1 MGLLDY
7 YRRFDD
13 VGHEEVNVELRER
26 RRREKMLALQEVP
39 TLDLSSTE
47 WPDFPHSEI
56 MNAAIYAARGRVN
69 SYPDRHA
76 KDIRRQLAERHGLEP
91 EQFVIGNG
99 AAELLQAATLV
110 LVHRGEELVT
120 PWPSYPLYPLMAQ
133 RAGGRPVPIDLRGG
147 RADLDAVLD
156 AVGPDT
162 RAVVVCNPN
171 DPTGTYVT
179 SEEIGTLASRL
190 PDHVHLMVD
199 EAYIEFQDV
208 EPRDSVLKLVDAFPR
223 MLVFRT
229 FSKIWGLSG
238 LRAGYAVG
246 SRASGELL
254 SSIAPALGVN
264 VLVQAGV
271 GYALQM
277 DDTAIEKRRQQVIEQ
292 RRRMFDELHDM
303 PIEAPESQANFVW
316 LNATNLN
323 GAQLAAR
330 LEEKRVLV
338 APGAPLGADDCVRAS
353 IWYSGATGRL
363 LSALEEAVAS
373 PQAG

>member
-7 YRRFDD
+7 YRRFED
-13 VGHEEVNVELRER
+13 VDHEEVNQELRER

-69 SYPDRHA
+69 SYPDRHS
-76 KDIRRQLAERHGLEP
+76 KEVRRHLAERHGLEP
-91 EQFVIGNG
+91 EQFVMGNG
-99 AAELLQAATLV
+99 AAELLQAATMA

-133 RAGGRPVPIDLRGG
+133 RAGGRPVAVDLRSGK
-147 RADLDAVLD
+147 ADLEAVRA
-156 AVGPDT
+156 AVTDRT
-162 RAVVVCNPN
+162 RAVVLCNPN

-179 SEEIGTLASRL
+179 SDEVGSLASSL
-190 PDHVHLMVD
+190 PEDVHLLVD
-199 EAYIEFQDV
+199 EAYVEFQDV
-208 EPRDSVLKLVDAFPR
+208 EPRDSVLKLVEAFPR

-254 SSIAPALGVN
+254 GKIAPALGVN
-264 VLVQAGV
+264 VLTQAGIC
-271 GYALQM
+271 YALSM
-277 DDTAIEKRRQQVIEQ
+277 DETAIEKRRDMVIEQ
-292 RRRMFDELHDM
+292 RRRMFDELHDL
-303 PIEAPESQANFVW
+303 PVDAPESQANFVW
-316 LNATNLN
+316 LSATGMN

-338 APGAPLGADDCVRAS
+338 SPGAPLGADDCVRAS

-363 LSALEEAVAS
+363 LSALREAVEQPA
-373 PQAG
+373 